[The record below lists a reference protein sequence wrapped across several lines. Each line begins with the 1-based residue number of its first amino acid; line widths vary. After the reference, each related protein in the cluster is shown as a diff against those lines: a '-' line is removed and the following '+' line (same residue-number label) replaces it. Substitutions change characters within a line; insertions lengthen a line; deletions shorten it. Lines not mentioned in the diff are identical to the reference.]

1 MEIGIGGGL
10 LGFIIFVLDIYAIVK
25 IFGSSASTVMKV
37 VWVLVVA
44 LLPVVGLIIW
54 FIAGPKS

>member
-25 IFGSSASTVMKV
+25 ILGSSASTVMKV
-37 VWVLVVA
+37 VWVVVVA